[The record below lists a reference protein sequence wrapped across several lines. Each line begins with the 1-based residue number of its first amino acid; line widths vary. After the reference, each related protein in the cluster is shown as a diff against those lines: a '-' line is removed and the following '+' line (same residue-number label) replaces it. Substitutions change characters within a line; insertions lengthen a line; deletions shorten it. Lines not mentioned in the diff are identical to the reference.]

1 METQMKVL
9 ERRPRASLKTLALSS
24 CAAMAFAST
33 FGGATAFA
41 QDESAADDR
50 IIVTGSRIG
59 RSELTSV
66 SPITVVGQ
74 DDLNVQAVRTL
85 EDFADQITFA
95 PGGETNSRV
104 NNGSGGQ
111 ATISLRGLGPQRTLL
126 LINGR
131 RATPTTVSG
140 FTDLNMIPVSL
151 IGRVEVLRDGASTI
165 YGSDAIAGV
174 VNIITRDDVEG
185 IELFAQYD
193 VTSEGDGQIYRYGA
207 TFGRSFDG
215 GRFTANVEYFDR
227 GTIRQGDRPFS
238 ACPWAEV
245 GGQLICGGSGASYPG
260 QIFPAGPGAVFNI
273 NNGGGV
279 ILDSGTNTL
288 RPFTPADGFNFAERS
303 YMVTP
308 QEVYSGFF
316 DAEYDVLSSDRFGD
330 VTAFAEFMSAQRVS
344 QQQLAPVAT
353 FWFPLVPAFHPDNPT
368 GEDVFIARRLAELS
382 TGRYFTQDAWSWR
395 GIFGFE
401 GMLPAGIFWDAS
413 LAYGRYTDAQVVDGQ
428 VNPIRAAEVV
438 CNDPASLAAGACQTD
453 PSLIWDPFRVNTLTD
468 TIANYMLVRHSPV
481 AQSSR
486 LSFQA
491 NMSGDLGGLQLPGG
505 PIGWAAGYE
514 RRRDTGSF
522 IPDGAAQI
530 GQIYFVSGNT
540 TAGETTSSEFYGE
553 VRLPILSGVEFAEIL
568 AFELSARSSSFD
580 VTGTGVSSS
589 FDANTY
595 SIKGEWAPSDQVRV
609 RATFS
614 TGFRAP
620 SIGELFGPQA
630 QTAVQYTDPCVN
642 YGTSGANSTVVAN
655 CQADG
660 LPPNFTLTST
670 QASGVSGGNP
680 NLDPEESEG
689 LTVGIVFTPSG
700 TPILED
706 FTFSADYFSFEVTDA
721 VGSADVNTIVSSCYN
736 SPNFSDPLCSLI
748 AGPGY
753 SGVGGR
759 PLAAPFPG
767 PGGARRSAVGVVA
780 GVLLTNANLS
790 TYETSGVDF
799 TVDYAGPTF
808 DIFNSTAQFVAG
820 LDVTYLESFAYQ
832 VLPGGATFEYAGSFA
847 QDPFTTVP
855 AAFPEISALLR
866 LGVVS
871 DTWQFNYVGR
881 FIDEVDD
888 FSSNPANIS
897 NTAERVF
904 YHDVQAAYDFVD
916 SGVGLT
922 FGVRNLANETPPYV
936 SNNDDMNTLNQTYD
950 TAGRYFYG
958 RITVRR

>member
-1 METQMKVL
+1 MKQ
-9 ERRPRASLKTLALSS
+9 RTLKACL
-24 CAAMAFAST
+24 MAST
-33 FGGATAFA
+33 LIGGLGLAAPAVA
-41 QDESAADDR
+41 QDGAADDR

-111 ATISLRGLGPQRTLL
+111 ATISLRGLGPQRTLI

-131 RATPTTVSG
+131 RATPSNTG
-140 FTDLNMIPVSL
+140 GYTDLNTIPVSL

-185 IELFAQYD
+185 MELFAQYD
-193 VTSEGDGQIYRYGA
+193 VTGEGDGQIYRYGA

-215 GRFTANVEYFDR
+215 GRFTANLEYFDR

-245 GGQLICGGSGASYPG
+245 GGQLICGGSGTAYPG
-260 QIFPAGPGAVFNI
+260 QIFASGPGVVAGI
-273 NNGGGV
+273 NGGGGV
-279 ILDSGTNTL
+279 ILDPATNTL
-288 RPFTPADGFNFAERS
+288 RAFTPADGYNFAARS

-308 QEVYSGFF
+308 MEVYSGFF

-330 VTAFAEFMSAQRVS
+330 VTAFGEFMFAQRSS
-344 QQQLAPVAT
+344 QQQMAPVGT
-353 FWFPLVPAFHPDNPT
+353 FWFPLVPAFHPNNPT
-368 GEDVFIARRLAELS
+368 GEDVFVARRLAELDS
-382 TGRYFTQDAWSWR
+382 GRFFTQDASSWR
-395 GIFGFE
+395 GVFGFE
-401 GMLPAGIFWDAS
+401 GTLPAGIFWDTS
-413 LAYGRYTDAQVVDGQ
+413 LSYGRYVDARVIDGQ
-428 VNPIRAAEVV
+428 ANPIRAAEVL
-438 CNDPASLAAGACQTD
+438 CNDPASLAAGSCQT
-453 PSLIWDPFRVNTLTD
+453 PANLIWDPFRTDTLTD
-468 TIANYMLVRHSPV
+468 TIANYFLVRHSPV
-481 AQSSR
+481 SRQSR

-491 NMSGDLGGLQLPGG
+491 NLSGDLGGLQLPGG
-505 PIGWAAGYE
+505 PIGWAVGYE
-514 RRRDTGSF
+514 RRRDTGEF

-530 GQIYFVSGNT
+530 GQIYFVSGNST
-540 TAGETTSSEFYGE
+540 QGETTSSEFYGE
-553 VRLPILSGVEFAEIL
+553 VRLPILSGVEFAELL
-568 AFELSARSSSFD
+568 AFELSARSSSYD
-580 VTGTGVSSS
+580 VTGTNVNSS

-595 SIKGEWAPSDQVRV
+595 AIKGEWAPSDQVRV
-609 RATFS
+609 RASFS

-620 SIGELFGPQA
+620 SIGELFAPQA
-630 QTAVQYTDPCVN
+630 QTAVQYTDPCTN
-642 YGTSGANSTVVAN
+642 YGTSGANATVVAN

-660 LPPNFTLTST
+660 LPPTFTLTST
-670 QASGVSGGNP
+670 QASGVVGGNP
-680 NLDPEESEG
+680 NLQPEESEG
-689 LTVGIVFTPSG
+689 FTVGVVFTPSG

-736 SPNFSDPLCSLI
+736 SANFSDPLCSLI

-753 SGVGGR
+753 TGVTGS
-759 PLAAPFPG
+759 PLAAPYPG

-799 TVDYAGPTF
+799 SIDYSGPTF

-820 LDVTYLESFAYQ
+820 VDVTYLESFAYQ
-832 VLPGGATFEYAGSFA
+832 VLPGGATFEYAGTFA
-847 QDPFTTVP
+847 QDPFTTTP
-855 AAFPEISALLR
+855 SSFPEISALLR
-866 LGVVS
+866 MGVVS
-871 DTWQFNYVGR
+871 DNWQFNYVGR
-881 FIDEVDD
+881 YIDEVVD

-897 NTAERVF
+897 NTAERVM
-904 YHDVQAAYDFVD
+904 YHDIQAAYDFVD

-922 FGVRNLANETPPYV
+922 FGVRNLADETPPYV
-936 SNNDDMNTLNQTYD
+936 SNNDDMNTINQTYD

-958 RITVRR
+958 RVTLRR

>member
-1 METQMKVL
+1 MKVL

-131 RATPTTVSG
+131 RATPSVTAG
-140 FTDLNMIPVSL
+140 FSDLNMIPVSL

-215 GRFTANVEYFDR
+215 GRFTGNLEYFDR
-227 GTIRQGDRPFS
+227 GTILQGDRPFS

-245 GGQLICGGSGASYPG
+245 GGQLICGGSGTSYPG
-260 QIFPAGPGAVFNI
+260 QIFPSGPGAVNNI

-279 ILDSGTNTL
+279 ILDPATGVL
-288 RPFTPADGFNFAERS
+288 RAFTPADGYNFAARS

-330 VTAFAEFMSAQRVS
+330 VTAFGEFMFAARSS
-344 QQQLAPVAT
+344 QQQLAPVGT
-353 FWFPLVPAFHPDNPT
+353 FWFPLVPAFHPNNPT
-368 GEDVFIARRLAELS
+368 GEAVFVARRLAELES
-382 TGRYFTQDAWSWR
+382 GRFFTQDATSWR

-401 GMLPAGIFWDAS
+401 GSLPAGIFWDTS
-413 LAYGRYTDAQVVDGQ
+413 LAYGRYIDAQVVDGQ
-428 VNPIRAAEVV
+428 ANPVRAAQVL
-438 CNDPASLAAGACQTD
+438 CNDPASLAAGSCQT
-453 PSLIWDPFRVNTLTD
+453 PANLIWDPFRRDTLTD
-468 TIANYMLVRHSPV
+468 TIANYFLVRHSPV
-481 AQSSR
+481 SRQTR

-491 NMSGDLGGLQLPGG
+491 NLSGDLGGLRLPGG
-505 PIGWAAGYE
+505 EIGWAVGYE
-514 RRRDTGSF
+514 RRRDTGEF

-530 GQIYFVSGNT
+530 GQIYFVSGNAT
-540 TAGETTSSEFYGE
+540 QGETTSSEFYGE
-553 VRLPILSGVEFAEIL
+553 VRLPILSGVEFAELL
-568 AFELSARSSSFD
+568 AFELSARSSSYD
-580 VTGTGVSSS
+580 VNGTGVSNS

-595 SIKGEWAPSDQVRV
+595 SIKGEWAPNDQVRV
-609 RATFS
+609 RASFS

-620 SIGELFGPQA
+620 AIAELFAPQA
-630 QTAVQYTDPCVN
+630 QSAIQYTDPCVN
-642 YGTSGANSTVVAN
+642 YGTSGASATVVAN

-660 LPPNFTLTST
+660 LPPTFTLTST
-670 QASGVSGGNP
+670 QAAGVLGGNP
-680 NLDPEESEG
+680 NLQPEESEG
-689 LTVGIVFTPSG
+689 FTAGVVFTPSG

-721 VGSADVNTIVSSCYN
+721 IGSADVNTIVSNCYG

-753 SGVGGR
+753 TGVTGS

-799 TVDYAGPTF
+799 SIDYSGPTF

-820 LDVTYLESFAYQ
+820 VDITYLESFAYQ
-832 VLPGGATFEYAGSFA
+832 VLPGGPVFEYAGTFA
-847 QDPFTTVP
+847 QDPFTTNP

-881 FIDEVDD
+881 YIDEVTD
-888 FSSNPANIS
+888 FSSNPANLS
-897 NTAERVF
+897 NSAERVM
-904 YHDVQAAYDFVD
+904 YHDLQAAYDFVD

-922 FGVRNLANETPPYV
+922 LGVRNLANETPPYV
-936 SNNDDMNTLNQTYD
+936 SNNDDMNTLQQTYD

>member
-1 METQMKVL
+1 M
-9 ERRPRASLKTLALSS
+9 
-24 CAAMAFAST
+24 AST
-33 FGGATAFA
+33 LIGGLGLAAPAVA
-41 QDESAADDR
+41 QEEAADDR

-126 LINGR
+126 LVNGR
-131 RATPTTVSG
+131 RATPSTTGG

-215 GRFTANVEYFDR
+215 GRFTGNLEYFDR

-245 GGQLICGGSGASYPG
+245 GGQLICGGSGTAYPG
-260 QIFPAGPGAVFNI
+260 QVFGSGGSPLFNARFGTAGTVFDPTI
-273 NNGGGV
+273 NDFR
-279 ILDSGTNTL
+279 L
-288 RPFTPADGFNFAERS
+288 FTPADGFNFAERS

-308 QEVYSGFF
+308 MEVYSGFF

-330 VTAFAEFMSAQRVS
+330 VTAFGEFMFAQRSS
-344 QQQLAPVAT
+344 QQQMAPVGT
-353 FWFPLVPAFHPDNPT
+353 FWFPLVPAWHPNNPA
-368 GEDVFIARRLAELS
+368 GEPVFIARRLAELES
-382 TGRYFTQDAWSWR
+382 GRFFTQDASSWR
-395 GIFGFE
+395 GIFGLE
-401 GMLPAGIFWDAS
+401 GTLPAGIFWDTS
-413 LAYGRYTDAQVVDGQ
+413 LSYGRYVDARVVDGQ
-428 VNPIRAAEVV
+428 ANPVRAAEVL
-438 CNDPASLAAGACQTD
+438 CNDPASVAAGACQT
-453 PSLIWDPFRVNTLTD
+453 PANLIWDPFRVGTLTD
-468 TIANYMLVRHSPV
+468 TIANYFLLRHSPV
-481 AQSSR
+481 SRQTR

-505 PIGWAAGYE
+505 PIGWAVGYE
-514 RRRDTGSF
+514 RRRDTGEF

-530 GQIYFVSGNT
+530 GQIYFVSGNAT
-540 TAGETTSSEFYGE
+540 EGETTSSEFYGE
-553 VRLPILSGVEFAEIL
+553 VRLPILSGAEFAELL
-568 AFELSARSSSFD
+568 AFEISARSSSYD
-580 VTGTGVSSS
+580 VTGTGVTSS

-595 SIKGEWAPSDQVRV
+595 AIKGEWAPNDQVRV
-609 RATFS
+609 RASFS

-620 SIGELFGPQA
+620 SIGELFAPQA
-630 QTAVQYTDPCVN
+630 QTAVQYTDPCTN
-642 YGTSGANSTVVAN
+642 YGTSGASATVVAN

-670 QASGVSGGNP
+670 QASGVVGGNP
-680 NLDPEESEG
+680 NLQPEESEG
-689 LTVGIVFTPSG
+689 LTVGVVFTPSG

-721 VGSADVNTIVSSCYN
+721 VGSADVNTIVSSCYG
-736 SPNFSDPLCSLI
+736 SPNFSDPLCALI

-753 SGVGGR
+753 TGVGGT
-759 PLAAPFPG
+759 PLAAPLPG

-799 TVDYAGPTF
+799 TIDYSGPTF

-820 LDVTYLESFAYQ
+820 VDVTYLESFAYQ
-832 VLPGGATFEYAGSFA
+832 VLPGGNTFEYAGTFA

-866 LGVVS
+866 MGVVA
-871 DTWQFNYVGR
+871 DNWQFNYVGR
-881 FIDEVDD
+881 YIDEVDD

-897 NTAERVF
+897 NTAERVM